1 MKRLISALLIIIFF
15 LMLGYGLL
23 IYATGKRLT
32 RDGKLVGVGIIQV
45 DATPDNS
52 KIYLNNELKKE
63 GDTNIENLRPGRYT
77 VKVEKENYSPW
88 QKEIEV
94 VEGKVIPLRVKLFP
108 SNPSLTAA
116 TFNGVFSPKI
126 SPDNRKIAF
135 GIQMEGKKGLWVL
148 DLADRQ
154 FFFNNNTLRQIVSDT
169 PLFSFSDSTFSWSPD
184 SNQVL
189 VETKNSATNEP
200 AAFLLSQ
207 ETLNQNPENIL
218 ATVEQTKTAWN
229 EQVVKTNADK
239 LKKLGKEAE
248 ELSANATEL
257 LFSKDGKAVIIV
269 NTDKTIVA
277 YDTEP
282 TPVPN
287 VEPLKINLPSAARY
301 LWFEDGTK
309 HIAAIENNV
318 ISIMDTDGTNKA
330 SIFTGDFDPNSVF
343 SWPDGTR
350 LILTLNL
357 NSKLNPLPNLYT
369 IDLR

>member
-148 DLADRQ
+148 ILPTGNFSLTTTRSDRLFPIHLSSLSPIQPLAG
-154 FFFNNNTLRQIVSDT
+154 LLIV
-169 PLFSFSDSTFSWSPD
+169 
-184 SNQVL
+184 
-189 VETKNSATNEP
+189 TK
-200 AAFLLSQ
+200 F
-207 ETLNQNPENIL
+207 
-218 ATVEQTKTAWN
+218 W
-229 EQVVKTNADK
+229 
-239 LKKLGKEAE
+239 
-248 ELSANATEL
+248 
-257 LFSKDGKAVIIV
+257 
-269 NTDKTIVA
+269 
-277 YDTEP
+277 
-282 TPVPN
+282 
-287 VEPLKINLPSAARY
+287 
-301 LWFEDGTK
+301 
-309 HIAAIENNV
+309 
-318 ISIMDTDGTNKA
+318 
-330 SIFTGDFDPNSVF
+330 
-343 SWPDGTR
+343 
-350 LILTLNL
+350 
-357 NSKLNPLPNLYT
+357 
-369 IDLR
+369 